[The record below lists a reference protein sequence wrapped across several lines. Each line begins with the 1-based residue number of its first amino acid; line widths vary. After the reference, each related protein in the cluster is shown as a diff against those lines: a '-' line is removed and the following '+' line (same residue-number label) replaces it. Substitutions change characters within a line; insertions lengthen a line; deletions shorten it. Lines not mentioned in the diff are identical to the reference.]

1 MDINTELRKKA
12 RKKGFIKY
20 FFKLMNNA
28 AFGGTIRNMKK
39 HRNIKL
45 VTTQAR
51 RNYLISEQ
59 NSHTTIFFSE
69 ILIAIEMKKTQI
81 LMNKL
86 IYLGL
91 SMLKISK
98 IGKYQF

>member
-51 RNYLISEQ
+51 RNYLISEP
-59 NSHTTIFFSE
+59 NYHTTNFFIRNINSNGNE
-69 ILIAIEMKKTQI
+69 KNTNIDE
-81 LMNKL
+81 
-86 IYLGL
+86 
-91 SMLKISK
+91 
-98 IGKYQF
+98 